1 MQVHWN
7 IDSLPHFRNAVITIG
22 TFDGVHLGH
31 QKIIT
36 SLVQEAHSVGGESI
50 IITFNPHPR
59 KIIKPSDDLQ
69 LINTLDE
76 KIELLQKKNIDHLVV
91 VPFTIA
97 FSEQPADV
105 YIQHFL
111 INLFHPHT
119 IIIGYDHHFGKE
131 RKGNYRLLEEKA
143 ADYNYRLLEIPKH
156 VLDEIAISSTKIRQ
170 ALLDSQIETANKL
183 LGYDFF
189 FKGVVVEGEKLGR
202 QLGYPTANLK
212 YTDYDKIHVGEGV
225 YAVYAEISGSIK
237 KGMMSIGNRPT
248 FNDTGEKV
256 EVNLFDFNNDL
267 YGQTVKVIAKK
278 FLRGQEKYNSLEAL
292 KAQIDLDKIASL
304 KIL

>member
-170 ALLDSQIETANKL
+170 ALLDSHIETANKL

-212 YTDYDKIHVGEGV
+212 YTDYDKIHLGEGV

-292 KAQIDLDKIASL
+292 KAQIDLDKNASL

>member
-170 ALLDSQIETANKL
+170 ALLDSHIETANKL

-212 YTDYDKIHVGEGV
+212 YTDYDKIHLGEGV

-256 EVNLFDFNNDL
+256 EVNLFDFDNDL

-292 KAQIDLDKIASL
+292 KAQIDLDKNASL

>member
-97 FSEQPADV
+97 FSEQSADV

-170 ALLDSQIETANKL
+170 ALLDSHIETANKL

-292 KAQIDLDKIASL
+292 KAQIDLDKNASL